1 MRLRLLAVYPL
12 LYAVAF
18 SAVSHELSGNEV
30 LAPLQ
35 RLLVRILAVVGCFA
49 AASAF
54 ERGDHLRR
62 AWLLLGT
69 GATLIGTC
77 NVLLMLP
84 PFEARDALV
93 SALAI
98 LSNFIFLAGIWT
110 LARSWRMAAIELPG
124 GRLGSALVSVTIGV
138 MALAGAGPHVLG
150 AAKEVAAGNSASL
163 VPMVSAVV
171 DVVSFCLIAPLL
183 LTAVAL
189 RGGLFS
195 WPWALITVSQF
206 GWLLCDVVALG
217 IAGSAVTSTGFPLLD
232 LFRGLASNYLFAAGM
247 AQLLVVRQV
256 RRAAG

>member
-18 SAVSHELSGNEV
+18 TAVSHELAGNET

-49 AASAF
+49 AASGF

-77 NVLLMLP
+77 NVLLMLS
-84 PFEARDALV
+84 PFEARDVLV
-93 SALAI
+93 NGFAVLA
-98 LSNFIFLAGIWT
+98 NVIFLGGIWT
-110 LARSWRMAAIELPG
+110 LSRSWRMAAIELPG
-124 GRLGSALVSVTIGV
+124 GRLGGALVAGIIGV

-150 AAKEVAAGNSASL
+150 AARQVLAGDSAAL
-163 VPMVSAVV
+163 VPMVSAVA
-171 DVVSFCLIAPLL
+171 DVISFCLIAPLL
-183 LTAVAL
+183 LTAVSL
-189 RGGLFS
+189 RGGLFF

-217 IAGSAVTSTGFPLLD
+217 IAGAAVTSTGYPLLD

-247 AQLLVVRQV
+247 AQLFVVRHV